1 MLSTL
6 TTGVKDGK
14 PVRKIER
21 NTWKIDLYEILFCAS
36 GGKSRTIAHYFGAA
50 QSFLAVL
57 LVADADLRGEYAP
70 CGSRLAGDG
79 PRKIDARR
87 KGLIAGKPAPTKSWR
102 R

>member
-14 PVRKIER
+14 PVGKIER
-21 NTWKIDLYEILFCAS
+21 NTRKIGLYEILFCVS

-57 LVADADLRGEYAP
+57 LVAMPIFAASALLVG
-70 CGSRLAGDG
+70 
-79 PRKIDARR
+79 
-87 KGLIAGKPAPTKSWR
+87 AGKPAPTKSWR